1 MRLADQ
7 SLGTLRALLVSRSKP
22 YHAAL
27 IGLVES
33 AIWIIAVSKV
43 IQNVADPILIAGYAA
58 GFAAGTILGSYLENI
73 IGVGSMVVKVFIPN
87 ESNNLANILR
97 DNGYAVT
104 VINGEGRDGAVQI
117 YWCIVT
123 RKKLNKVLKIIN
135 KNNPQAYITT
145 ETVNP
150 ISLNK

>member
-1 MRLADQ
+1 M
-7 SLGTLRALLVSRSKP
+7 RALLVSRGKP
-22 YHAAL
+22 YHAAF

-43 IQNVADPILIAGYAA
+43 IQNVADPILISGYAA
-58 GFAAGTILGSYLENI
+58 GFAAGTILGSYLENV

-87 ESNNLANILR
+87 ESNDLASILR
-97 DNGYAVT
+97 KNGYSVT
-104 VINGEGRDGAVQI
+104 VINGQGRDGAVKI
-117 YWCIVT
+117 YWCIVK

-145 ETVNP
+145 EAVNP

>member
-22 YHAAL
+22 YHAAF

-43 IQNVADPILIAGYAA
+43 IQNVADPILIA

-145 ETVNP
+145 EAVNP